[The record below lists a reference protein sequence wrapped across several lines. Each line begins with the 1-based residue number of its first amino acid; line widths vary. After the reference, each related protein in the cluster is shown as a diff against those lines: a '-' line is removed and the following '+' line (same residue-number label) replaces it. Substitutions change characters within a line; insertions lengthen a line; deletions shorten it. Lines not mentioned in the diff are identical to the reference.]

1 MLGNH
6 LKYVFVLA
14 FLVTVIAT
22 VAWAE
27 SSPTDYDPCVGARLD
42 CTPGVKGIT
51 KVKPT
56 APEVF
61 KVKPYPGVT
70 SRFEALS
77 RLNPMNWWADCYL
90 PTPAKGQFS
99 IGPKVTF
106 ARVRGEARRGLDVIG
121 LQTSLVDFDDHLGF
135 KKSGN
140 ALWSVEALYQFRPR
154 WGIRYSFTP
163 IFMDS
168 TNFPRTSFNFM
179 GQTFASATE
188 VRSKWEHVEHR
199 AGLYFNV
206 SQSEHSLTNLYAD
219 WLYVQDKLSVGTSV
233 TPAVAWD
240 DTKNMAVTG
249 VEFMRCLKN
258 FHGNTL
264 AFTGKGG
271 IAFLNDSL
279 GYEAEAGLSYLI
291 PIKTGRFG
299 FVKGGYR
306 YSQLRKERP
315 TEVFGTT
322 VDGAFL
328 QVGFLF

>member
-6 LKYVFVLA
+6 LKYAFVLA
-14 FLVTVIAT
+14 LIVTVTAT

-27 SSPTDYDPCVGARLD
+27 SPTDYDPCIGARLD
-42 CTPGVKGIT
+42 SPMGVKGIT
-51 KVKPT
+51 KVKPN

-61 KVKPYPGVT
+61 KVRPYPGVT

-77 RLNPMNWWADCYL
+77 RLNPMNWWADCFL
-90 PTPAKGQFS
+90 PTPAQGQFFL
-99 IGPKVTF
+99 GPKVTF
-106 ARVRGEARRGLDVIG
+106 GRVRGEARRGLDVAG
-121 LQTSLVDFDDHLGF
+121 LQTSLVDFDDHLGL

-140 ALWSVEALYQFRPR
+140 TIWSFEALYQFRPR

-163 IFMDS
+163 ILMDA

-179 GQTFASATE
+179 GTTFASATE
-188 VRSKWEHVEHR
+188 VRSKWEHLEHR

-206 SQSEHSLTNLYAD
+206 SQSQHSVTNLFVD
-219 WLYVQDKLSVGTSV
+219 WLHVQDKLSIGTGV
-233 TPAVAWD
+233 TPAVVWD

-249 VEFMRCLKN
+249 VEFVRCLKN

-264 AFTGKGG
+264 AFSGKGG
-271 IAFLNDSL
+271 IAFLNDSV
-279 GYEAEAGLSYLI
+279 GYEAEAGLSYMI
-291 PIKTGRFG
+291 PIKAGRFG

-306 YSQLRKERP
+306 YSQLKKEKP
-315 TEVFGTT
+315 TEVFGSTI
-322 VDGAFL
+322 DGAFL